1 MTFRG
6 VFLLTSVIILF
17 ASGDRTLQ
25 ARETVYCLGFKNL
38 SLVPGEGLSGFDLR
52 VHSGILVSFPHVPIG
67 WKILIDN
74 ETNGMPRIS
83 GTAIQQA
90 ASLDRREF
98 ATDFIRIAAIPKDE
112 ARSGIPA
119 KITVQAELQLS
130 HGDTKREILV
140 PNEKVSLIP
149 EERCPSPR

>member
-1 MTFRG
+1 MTFKG
-6 VFLLTSVIILF
+6 VFFLTAVIILF
-17 ASGDRTLQ
+17 ASGERMLQ
-25 ARETVYCLGFKNL
+25 AKETVYCLGFKNL
-38 SLVPGEGLSGFDLR
+38 NLVPGEGLSGFDLR
-52 VHSGILVSFPHVPIG
+52 IHSGILVSFPHVPIG

-98 ATDFIRIAAIPKDE
+98 ATDFIRVAAIPKDE

-119 KITVQAELQLS
+119 KITVQGELQLS
-130 HGDTKREILV
+130 RGDAKREMLV
-140 PNEKVSLIP
+140 LAENIILIP
-149 EERCPSPR
+149 EERCLRQR